1 MEKQEGRDAA
11 AVRLDDPWYDA
22 LASGWGEL
30 DGTGAPAPGVPP
42 QPADRER
49 AGLGTA
55 GIYLEVHRSAAFQEV
70 RSRYRR
76 FVVPAASAFLLW
88 YLAYVVTATT
98 APGLMARPV
107 AGAVNVAMVAGLG
120 QFAHHVPADLGVCP
134 ACQTAAGPGRA
145 RSALGMFDRARTQDD
160 EPGDRTLSGDHQT
173 LALLLFSAFI
183 AITLGITTW
192 ASRNRHGSAEEF
204 YAGGRLFSPMENGFA
219 IAGDYMSAASFL
231 GISGVI
237 ALFGYDGMLYSVGF
251 LVAWLVVLLLVAEL
265 VRNCGRFT
273 LADVVAARMS
283 ERPVR
288 IAVGN
293 SLRSP
298 SRCSIWWRRWSARA
312 AWWRCFSAVRA
323 RPARSWT
330 VIGVGALMVVYV
342 SCGGMRATTWIQIV
356 KAVLLL
362 GGPVALTVW
371 CSCASEATWPA
382 AEHGGRTQRSRQGFP
397 LSRPAVRR
405 RVDRT
410 VCDFISLGLALVL
423 GTAGLPHIL
432 SRFYTVPTARAARR
446 SVVWSISLIGG
457 FYLMTIV
464 LGFGAAAV
472 LGCDAVRAS
481 DAAGN
486 TAVPL
491 LALELGG
498 GADSTGGSVLFAVVA
513 AVAFATILAVVAGI
527 TLASSASVAHDLYA
541 SLSRRG
547 TRGEVGVA
555 RIAAVGV
562 GIAAIGLGLLAQQ
575 LNVAFLVGLAFAVA
589 AAANLPVLLYA
600 LFWRRFTTRGA
611 VWSVYGGLVP
621 AIALV
626 VLSPV
631 VSGETGCALPRTGL
645 RCLPVGEPGRRRHSA
660 RVHRGL
666 ARHRHLP
673 RDGRR
678 SQARGDGGAFTDG
691 CGGRLT
697 GAGRK
702 PGRGGGRA

>member
-1 MEKQEGRDAA
+1 
-11 AVRLDDPWYDA
+11 
-22 LASGWGEL
+22 
-30 DGTGAPAPGVPP
+30 
-42 QPADRER
+42 
-49 AGLGTA
+49 
-55 GIYLEVHRSAAFQEV
+55 
-70 RSRYRR
+70 
-76 FVVPAASAFLLW
+76 
-88 YLAYVVTATT
+88 
-98 APGLMARPV
+98 
-107 AGAVNVAMVAGLG
+107 
-120 QFAHHVPADLGVCP
+120 
-134 ACQTAAGPGRA
+134 
-145 RSALGMFDRARTQDD
+145 
-160 EPGDRTLSGDHQT
+160 LSGDHRT
-173 LALLLFSAFI
+173 LTLLLFSAVI
-183 AITLGITTW
+183 VITLAITTW
-192 ASRNRHGSAEEF
+192 ASRRRHGSPEEF
-204 YAGGRLFSPMENGFA
+204 YAGGRLFSPMENGLA

-273 LADVVAARMS
+273 LADVVAARMR

-288 IAVGN
+288 IASGISSVTVSVLYLVAQMVGAG
-293 SLRSP
+293 SLVAMLVGGTSG
-298 SRCSIWWRRWSARA
+298 S
-312 AWWRCFSAVRA
+312 
-323 RPARSWT
+323 ARSWT

-362 GGPVALTVW
+362 GGACVLTVLVLMRFGGDLAALL
-371 CSCASEATWPA
+371 STA
-382 AEHGGRTQRSRQGFP
+382 AERSGHGREFLAPGLRYGGEWTHR
-397 LSRPAVRR
+397 L
-405 RVDRT
+405 
-410 VCDFISLGLALVL
+410 DFISLGLALVL

-432 SRFYTVPTARAARR
+432 SRFSTVPTARAARR

-464 LGFGAAAV
+464 LGFGAAAL
-472 LGCDAVRAS
+472 LGSSAVRAS
-481 DAAGN
+481 DPAGN

-491 LALELGG
+491 LSLELGG
-498 GADSTGGSVLFAVVA
+498 GADSTGGSVLFA

-562 GIAAIGLGLLAQQ
+562 GVAAIGLGLLAQQ

-631 VSGETGCALPRTGL
+631 VSGGPGALFPELDFAVFPLENPGIVAIPLGFIAGWFGTVTSREGADEAKHAETE
-645 RCLPVGEPGRRRHSA
+645 V
-660 RVHRGL
+660 
-666 ARHRHLP
+666 
-673 RDGRR
+673 R
-678 SQARGDGGAFTDG
+678 S
-691 CGGRLT
+691 LT
-697 GAGRK
+697 GAG
-702 PGRGGGRA
+702 AV